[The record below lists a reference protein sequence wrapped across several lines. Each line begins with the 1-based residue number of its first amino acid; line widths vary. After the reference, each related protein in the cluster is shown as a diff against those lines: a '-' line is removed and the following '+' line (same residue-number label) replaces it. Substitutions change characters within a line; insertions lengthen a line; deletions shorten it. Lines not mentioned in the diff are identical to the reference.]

1 MSLNINSSFM
11 SRSNSEQALVDFI
24 LRTIST
30 KSTNEI
36 IDIHD
41 KMELTLNE
49 LIKGGLNASQLN
61 ALPEYFIQNCIEK
74 ENIDKETLEVAGLEG
89 GILNRIFGITE
100 EAPKVESWETI
111 LNTDEA
117 KPVFDDFQNPF
128 EMHSNEKNLS
138 KTEILELIQLNKIE
152 IPKIKEAL
160 EKHIIEV
167 SDLANLGLSYEFI
180 ERLQG
185 FYIVEP
191 EIIPFEQL
199 PPLRNNASDI
209 FFLGMKGSGKSTML
223 ASLFAYANST
233 GVMRYK
239 VDNQAGNKYRNEL
252 VLGMAQGY
260 LPQSTSKE
268 FINFIPVDMKYEG
281 QKNYQELNFLDMAGE
296 KFRSVAEDGINEFE
310 SYKKYLDNNNRKCL
324 VFIIDY
330 YENNR
335 VETLRQDQN
344 LQMVFTQLIA
354 YGILEKTDAVYLVVT
369 KADLFP
375 SPDKKGYAD
384 SYVNSK
390 YRNFL
395 NTCKEAK
402 ETYKFVLKSFPYSI
416 GPTKFQYLLED
427 CDPLTNS
434 NLVEYPKLLLEQ
446 LEHDMGYKRG
456 GGIKTWF

>member
-24 LRTIST
+24 LRTISS

-74 ENIDKETLEVAGLEG
+74 ENIDKESLEIAGLESS
-89 GILNRIFGITE
+89 IINRLFGITD

-117 KPVFDDFQNPF
+117 EPVFDDFHNPF
-128 EMHSNEKNLS
+128 ETHSNEKNLS

-281 QKNYQELNFLDMAGE
+281 QKNYQELNFLDMAGA
-296 KFRSVAEDGINEFE
+296 RI
-310 SYKKYLDNNNRKCL
+310 
-324 VFIIDY
+324 
-330 YENNR
+330 
-335 VETLRQDQN
+335 Q
-344 LQMVFTQLIA
+344 
-354 YGILEKTDAVYLVVT
+354 
-369 KADLFP
+369 
-375 SPDKKGYAD
+375 
-384 SYVNSK
+384 
-390 YRNFL
+390 
-395 NTCKEAK
+395 
-402 ETYKFVLKSFPYSI
+402 
-416 GPTKFQYLLED
+416 
-427 CDPLTNS
+427 
-434 NLVEYPKLLLEQ
+434 
-446 LEHDMGYKRG
+446 
-456 GGIKTWF
+456 